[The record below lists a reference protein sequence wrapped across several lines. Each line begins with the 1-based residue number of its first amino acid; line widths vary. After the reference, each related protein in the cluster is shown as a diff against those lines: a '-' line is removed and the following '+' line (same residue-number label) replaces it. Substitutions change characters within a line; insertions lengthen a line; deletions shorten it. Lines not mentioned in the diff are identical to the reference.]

1 MTMQARRCLG
11 LVIFGLAFL
20 TLSARPATGLVFIF
34 ADGFETGDTLRWP
47 CVNLECF
54 QVNCPTGP
62 GTTISGTVFAPNGT
76 LPLPNVTVYIPNAAL
91 APLPAGAQCTQCS
104 TPPSGSPLV
113 LTTTAADGTFTLT
126 DAPATAN
133 VPVVLLAGKWR
144 REITVANVPAC
155 ADTPLP
161 ANVAVLPKNGSQGD
175 MPTIAVST
183 GNAEALE
190 CLLRKIGIDDS
201 EFTLPGAGGHVQ
213 LWAGSGGTDAFD
225 PAHGGASFPVSSPG
239 LWNSSATL
247 LPYDVVL
254 LSCEGSQ
261 HAETKPPSSLSA
273 MKAYADLG
281 GRVYAGHYHDYW
293 IQAGPSPWSTLATW
307 NPLASLG
314 ATVATVLPSP
324 PRSGVLADWLF
335 DVGASGTVGS
345 LPIQDTK
352 HTATAVNE
360 GLVAKWI
367 HEPTTSNG
375 FPAVQYFSFTT
386 PIESPV
392 ASRCGRVV
400 FSDIHLNS
408 GDTSNATLAFPSGGC
423 TSPVGT
429 MGATEKLLA
438 FMVFDLGTCT
448 GAGFE

>member
-11 LVIFGLAFL
+11 LLTFGLACL
-20 TLSARPATGLVFIF
+20 TLSTRPAMGLDFIF
-34 ADGFETGDTLRWP
+34 ADGFETGDTLRWA

-54 QVNCPTGP
+54 QVACGPGP
-62 GTTISGTVFAPNGT
+62 GTTISGTVYAPNGT

-91 APLPAGAQCTQCS
+91 APLPAGAQCSQCA

-144 REITVANVPAC
+144 REITVPNVPAC
-155 ADTPLP
+155 LDTPLA

-183 GNAEALE
+183 GGAEALE
-190 CLLRKIGIDDS
+190 CLLRKIGIDDA
-201 EFTLPGAGGHVQ
+201 EFTPVGQGGHVQ
-213 LWAGSGGTDAFD
+213 LWAGTGGTDAYD
-225 PAHGGASFPVSSPG
+225 PAHGGAAFGVSTA
-239 LWNSSATL
+239 LWASVAALS
-247 LPYDVVL
+247 PYDLVL

-261 HAETKPPSSLSA
+261 NSGSKPALALEA

-281 GRVYAGHYHDYW
+281 GRVYAGHWHNYW
-293 IQAGPSPWSTLATW
+293 IQAGPTPWNTLATW
-307 NPLASLG
+307 NFLANLG
-314 ATVATVLPSP
+314 STVATVLPSP

-335 DVGASGTVGS
+335 DVGATGTLGTMP
-345 LPIQDTK
+345 LQDTR
-352 HTATAVNE
+352 HTVTAVNE
-360 GLVAKWI
+360 SLVAKWI

-375 FPAVQYFSFTT
+375 FPSVQYFSFTT
-386 PIESPV
+386 PVEQPL
-392 ASRCGRVV
+392 ANRCGRVV
-400 FSDIHLNS
+400 FSDTHLNS
-408 GDTSNATLAFPSGGC
+408 GDTSSSALAFPSGGC
-423 TSPVGT
+423 TSAVGT

-448 GAGFE
+448 GTSFE